1 MIRYYKP
8 KRVIEVGSG
17 NSTLLSA
24 QAILKNKQED
34 PSYDCQLM
42 AVEPYPTDYL
52 TEGFP
57 GFSNLISK
65 KVQETSLSDFESL
78 EAGDILFI
86 DSSHVL
92 KIGSDV
98 QYLYL
103 ELIPRLKKGVI
114 VHCHD
119 IFLPAEYP
127 KEWVTE
133 EHRFWSEQYL
143 LQAFLAFNESFQI
156 LWAGQFMHLHH
167 PELLENS
174 FSSYNRMSKNS
185 PGSLWLQKIK

>member
-1 MIRYYKP
+1 M
-8 KRVIEVGSG
+8 
-17 NSTLLSA
+17 
-24 QAILKNKQED
+24 KNKQED
-34 PSYDCQLM
+34 PRYDCKLI
-42 AVEPYPTDYL
+42 AVEPYPTDFL
-52 TEGFP
+52 KKGFP
-57 GFSNLISK
+57 GLSNLISK
-65 KVQETSLSDFESL
+65 KVQEIPLSYFESL

-114 VHCHD
+114 IHCHD
-119 IFLPAEYP
+119 IFLPNEYP
-127 KEWVTE
+127 MKFAIE
-133 EHRFWSEQYL
+133 EHWFWSEQYL
-143 LQAFLAFNESFQI
+143 LQAFLAFNESFKV

-174 FSSYNRMSKNS
+174 FSSYDRMSKNS
-185 PGSLWLQKIK
+185 PGSLWMQKTK